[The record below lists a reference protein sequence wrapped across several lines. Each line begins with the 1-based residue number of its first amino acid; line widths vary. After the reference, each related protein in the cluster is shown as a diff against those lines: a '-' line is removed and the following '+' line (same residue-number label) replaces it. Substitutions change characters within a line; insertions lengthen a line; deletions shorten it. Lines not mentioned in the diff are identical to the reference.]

1 MKKAIRTTIC
11 YKPLRAAAALAM
23 LASLLTGCG
32 GGGGAS
38 ASAPASSAGQK
49 YQISGIL
56 TGLNSGASVALS
68 VNSQKVTLSQ
78 NGGFTTTA
86 ALPTNT
92 AYSVTVAIQP
102 GGETCSVTNGTG
114 TIGTSNVINVAV
126 ACTANPQTTYTVGG
140 AVTGLNGTLLL
151 LNNSSDAVTV
161 STSGTFAFQ
170 QTLFDKATYDVMVGA
185 QPAGQTCTVTNGA
198 GTIAAANV
206 TSVNVS
212 CINNPQ
218 ATSYTLGGTVSG
230 LTTGGTVVLTDGQSI
245 SITANG
251 TYTFSSALP
260 SGGSYNV
267 TVGTQPTGQTCSV
280 ANAAGTMSSSNVT
293 NVNVTCAAKTYSI
306 SGGIAGLTTGAGI
319 SVVLQDNGG
328 DNLTLTN
335 NGIFT
340 FSNQVTTSANYN
352 VTVLTQPA
360 NHQTCTVSN
369 ATGIISGDVTTVAVA
384 CAPGSQFVYVANEGG
399 STVSAYSIGANGA
412 LTQVTGSPFAADSF
426 PRSVTVNPA
435 GTFAYVANFLA
446 STVSAYSVDPYT
458 GALTQVPGSPFATVA
473 NATSVTV
480 NPAGTFVYVA
490 NQGSNNISAYSIGT
504 NGALTAVTGSPFATG
519 SGPESVTVN
528 PAGTFAYV
536 ANFSSNTVSAYSIG
550 ANGALTQVTG
560 SPFATGIGP
569 ESVTVNPAGT
579 FAYVSNYGAD
589 TISAYSI
596 NASTGVLTPVTGSP
610 FTAGTFP
617 TSVTVN
623 SAGTFAYVSNY
634 GNNTVSAYSI
644 NASTGALTPITGS
657 PVAAG
662 SGPESVT
669 VNPAGTFAYVA
680 NFSSNTVSAYSI
692 NPSTGALTP
701 VGIFAAGTHPSS
713 VTVTQP

>member
-1 MKKAIRTTIC
+1 MKKRIRTMIC

-23 LASLLTGCG
+23 LAALLTGCG

-114 TIGTSNVINVAV
+114 TIGKSNVINVAV

-140 AVTGLNGTLLL
+140 AVTGLYGTLLL

-198 GTIAAANV
+198 GTIAAAN
-206 TSVNVS
+206 TSVNVA
-212 CINNPQ
+212 CTNNPQ

-230 LTTGGTVVLTDGQSI
+230 LTTGGTVALTDGRSI
-245 SITANG
+245 SVTANG

-280 ANAAGTMSSSNVT
+280 ANAAGTIGSSNVT

-340 FSNQVTTSANYN
+340 FSNQVATSANYN

-360 NHQTCTVSN
+360 NHQTCTASN

-458 GALTQVPGSPFATVA
+458 GVLTQVPGSPFATVA

-504 NGALTAVTGSPFATG
+504 NGALTPVTGSPFATG

-536 ANFSSNTVSAYSIG
+536 ANFSSNTVSAYSIN
-550 ANGALTQVTG
+550 ASTGALTPVTG

-579 FAYVSNYGAD
+579 FAYVSNYGGD
-589 TISAYSI
+589 TVSAYSI
-596 NASTGVLTPVTGSP
+596 GTNGALTLVTGSP

-623 SAGTFAYVSNY
+623 PAGTFAYVSNY
-634 GNNTVSAYSI
+634 GGDTVSAYSI
-644 NASTGALTPITGS
+644 GTNGALTPVTGS
-657 PVAAG
+657 PFVTG

-680 NFSSNTVSAYSI
+680 NFNSNTVSAYSI
-692 NPSTGALTP
+692 NASTGALTP
-701 VGIFAAGTHPSS
+701 VGIFAAGTHPIS